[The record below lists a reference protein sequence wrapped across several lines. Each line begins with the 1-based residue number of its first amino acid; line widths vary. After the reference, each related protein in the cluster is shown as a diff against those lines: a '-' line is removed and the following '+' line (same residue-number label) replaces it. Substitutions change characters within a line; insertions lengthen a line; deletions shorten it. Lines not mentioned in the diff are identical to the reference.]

1 MTSLSYTKPFASC
14 PDKTLIQSKVVNSGF
29 MYPDQSACLSTKP
42 LFDDADLRQKC
53 PYAKT
58 QEHCMDRLRSQGIF
72 KNLNN
77 QPDLVQGQCGSLE
90 VLANSL
96 QFCTHGMQELTNGII
111 TNSKTLSDQQTMALE
126 ISQVCKF
133 AVPSMTISN
142 STRYSNE

>member
-1 MTSLSYTKPFASC
+1 MTSISYTKPFASC
-14 PDKTLIQSKVVNSGF
+14 PDKTLIQSKVTNSGS

-53 PYAKT
+53 QYVKSR
-58 QEHCMDRLRSQGIF
+58 EHCMDRLRSQGIF

-77 QPDLVQGQCGSLE
+77 QPDLVRGQCGSLE

-96 QFCTHGMQELTNGII
+96 HFCTTGMQDLTSGII
-111 TNSKTLSDQQTMALE
+111 TNPSTLSDQQTMARE

-133 AVPSMTISN
+133 PVPTMPITNPPRCSS
-142 STRYSNE
+142 E